1 MDYSNKG
8 DVILDMDEPASI
20 KSPDYKG
27 DVKIDLDSD
36 SSIKKPSG
44 SGDVKLDFDLDSRHA
59 LVFPSTSGHSVD
71 LPNVKPSGRGLPGS
85 DVDVTINGASKPM
98 FDGAAAGET
107 DLVRLH
113 YNAIS
118 T

>member
-27 DVKIDLDSD
+27 DVKIDLDNG

-71 LPNVKPSGRGLPGS
+71 LPNVKTSGRGLPGS

-107 DLVRLH
+107 DLVGLH